1 MKKYFLNKKMK
12 NKKIYKILKELEK
25 IWITDEYKKIIMLY
39 ETEVGFSEED
49 IFKDFSKI
57 FDKKNK
63 NNILSNFIYDK
74 EKYFSYLKK
83 EEYIEIIKINYEY
96 SIDFPILTD
105 KGKIFLENYENRNI
119 LDKFE
124 DFVKIYPN
132 SIKIFLWFILWII
145 STIITIYIKSLTK

>member
-1 MKKYFLNKKMK
+1 MK

-25 IWITDEYKKIIMLY
+25 IWITNEYKKIIMLY
-39 ETEVGFSEED
+39 EAEVGFSEED
-49 IFKDFSKI
+49 VFKDFLKI

-63 NNILSNFIYDK
+63 NNILSIFIYDK
-74 EKYFSYLKK
+74 KKYFSYLEK
-83 EEYIEIIKINYEY
+83 EEYIKIIEFNYEY
-96 SIDFPILTD
+96 SISFSILTD

-124 DFVKIYPN
+124 DFVKNYPN

-145 STIITIYIKSLTK
+145 TTTITTYIKSLIN